1 MVFKRKIYSKLLDWK
16 ESWANERAL
25 IIQGARRVGKSTI
38 VEEFAKNEY
47 KSYILI
53 DFQRDLKKVEELFK
67 TDLTDLDS
75 FFRNL
80 SLLYGK
86 KLYTG
91 NSLII
96 FDEVQLFPTARQ
108 SIKQLVADGRYHF
121 VETGSLITLKQ
132 NVQKIFIPSEER
144 SIDMYPMDFEEFL
157 WAMGKGDVVEL
168 LKESFEN
175 VKSLGDTVHR
185 EMMKLFRTYLV
196 IGGMPQA
203 INELLKSNDYS
214 RVDEVKQDIINLY
227 ENDLKKLDSE
237 YKLSTSLILDAIPSQ
252 LSSNN
257 KLFKITTLGK
267 NARMERVYNSFK
279 SIEDSKIVN
288 ISYNA
293 TDPTIGLNRT
303 KDYSKQKIFINDTGL
318 LVTQI
323 FRDSNEKMEE
333 SIYKQ
338 LIYDKI
344 SVNMGMV
351 LENAV
356 AQMLKAQGHELYF
369 HNFDR
374 YKIDFLITAGK
385 KLIPIG
391 VKSSSYASHKSI
403 DEFNKKYSDRVKTN
417 YIIYS
422 KDLKREENITYI
434 PFYMTMFL

>member
-1 MVFKRKIYSKLLDWK
+1 ML
-16 ESWANERAL
+16 
-25 IIQGARRVGKSTI
+25 
-38 VEEFAKNEY
+38 
-47 KSYILI
+47 
-53 DFQRDLKKVEELFK
+53 
-67 TDLTDLDS
+67 
-75 FFRNL
+75 
-80 SLLYGK
+80 
-86 KLYTG
+86 
-91 NSLII
+91 
-96 FDEVQLFPTARQ
+96 FDEV
-108 SIKQLVADGRYHF
+108 K
-121 VETGSLITLKQ
+121 K
-132 NVQKIFIPSEER
+132 
-144 SIDMYPMDFEEFL
+144 
-157 WAMGKGDVVEL
+157 
-168 LKESFEN
+168 
-175 VKSLGDTVHR
+175 
-185 EMMKLFRTYLV
+185 
-196 IGGMPQA
+196 
-203 INELLKSNDYS
+203 
-214 RVDEVKQDIINLY
+214 DIINLY

-267 NARMERVYNSFK
+267 NARMGRVYNSFK

-318 LVTQI
+318 FVTQI
-323 FRDSNEKMEE
+323 FRDSNEKIEE

-344 SVNMGMV
+344 GVNMGMV

-374 YKIDFLITAGK
+374 YEIDFLITAGK
-385 KLIPIG
+385 KLIPIE

-417 YIIYS
+417 YIVYS